1 MNRIL
6 VSILFCC
13 ISCNRAAW
21 LATAVTQVIFI
32 SIIYMIFIRYY
43 SYRQQNA
50 TEVKEKRRDRQTVVA
65 HINL

>member
-1 MNRIL
+1 
-6 VSILFCC
+6 
-13 ISCNRAAW
+13 
-21 LATAVTQVIFI
+21 
-32 SIIYMIFIRYY
+32 MIFIRYY